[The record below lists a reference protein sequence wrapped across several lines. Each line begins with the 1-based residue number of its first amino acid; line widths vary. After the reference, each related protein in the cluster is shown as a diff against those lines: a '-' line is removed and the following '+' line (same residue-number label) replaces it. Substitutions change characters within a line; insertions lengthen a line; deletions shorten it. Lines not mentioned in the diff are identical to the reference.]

1 MSFIRPDLADRLRPW
16 REVGAA
22 ILLALLGA
30 WIALRGG
37 WILFLLGLAI
47 WSVAG
52 GWALTAFRR
61 LRFRPTAGAPG
72 VVEVDEGQIGYFG
85 PDFGGFIA
93 VEDLVEIRLIHLH
106 GQRQWRLRTQDGQ
119 VLTIPTGAVGA
130 DRLFDA
136 FAVLPGIDMGAI
148 AGAMV
153 GPVPRAALWL
163 RPMRVPAVGP

>member
-52 GWALTAFRR
+52 G
-61 LRFRPTAGAPG
+61 
-72 VVEVDEGQIGYFG
+72 
-85 PDFGGFIA
+85 
-93 VEDLVEIRLIHLH
+93 
-106 GQRQWRLRTQDGQ
+106 
-119 VLTIPTGAVGA
+119 
-130 DRLFDA
+130 
-136 FAVLPGIDMGAI
+136 
-148 AGAMV
+148 
-153 GPVPRAALWL
+153 
-163 RPMRVPAVGP
+163 